1 VPCSWLWM
9 IGLVLGAAVG
19 AHAAISFCLDPGS
32 PAPLVVAP
40 AAPFFGWMALRSM
53 LFVSDEAARPG
64 VWWEAKPVA
73 LSEVRGWSSE
83 GSEIYAQLVSG
94 GRSLVAVSPAVFDLG
109 NERALRRI
117 RRATERESDEAR
129 SGPD

>member
-1 VPCSWLWM
+1 LWS
-9 IGLVLGAAVG
+9 IALVLSAMVSGALVS
-19 AHAAISFCLDPGS
+19 ISYGLDPGN
-32 PAPLVVAP
+32 PAPLVAAP

-73 LSEVRGWSSE
+73 LSEIRGWSSE
-83 GSEIYAQLVSG
+83 GPDIYAQLVSG
-94 GRSLVAVSPAVFDLG
+94 GRSLIARSPAVFDPG

-117 RRATERESDEAR
+117 RRATERASDEVGR
-129 SGPD
+129 GLD